1 MIFTV
6 SVYGYATFLP
16 GWWDIGTFF
25 SYYTMVFVCPILYV
39 GWKVVKRTKV
49 VKAVDADLVWE
60 RQVIDAYERTVE
72 GQHLTFWEDVRQMMG
87 FRRKVEVEG
96 GHEN

>member
-16 GWWDIGTFF
+16 GFWDVGTFF

-39 GWKVVKRTKV
+39 GWKLVKRTKV
-49 VKAVDADLVWE
+49 IRPKEVDLVWE
-60 RQVIDAYERTVE
+60 RPIIDAYEMTVE
-72 GQHLTFWEDVRQMMG
+72 GQHLSFYEDVRQMMG
-87 FRRKVEVEG
+87 IKNRV
-96 GHEN
+96 